1 MIDDGLGFP
10 ARVPRQYVPDRPV
23 PSRTNRLAVAALVC
37 ALAQPAC
44 WFLSGI
50 PAIVLGH
57 MARRQ
62 VRRTGRGGARMALAG
77 LILGYI
83 GTAAVPLV
91 SIALFIAYS
100 IAKPS

>member
-1 MIDDGLGFP
+1 
-10 ARVPRQYVPDRPV
+10 
-23 PSRTNRLAVAALVC
+23 
-37 ALAQPAC
+37 
-44 WFLSGI
+44 
-50 PAIVLGH
+50 
-57 MARRQ
+57 
-62 VRRTGRGGARMALAG
+62 MALAG

>member
-1 MIDDGLGFP
+1 
-10 ARVPRQYVPDRPV
+10 
-23 PSRTNRLAVAALVC
+23 
-37 ALAQPAC
+37 
-44 WFLSGI
+44 
-50 PAIVLGH
+50 

-62 VRRTGRGGARMALAG
+62 VRRTGQGGARMALVG

-83 GTAAVPLV
+83 GTAAVSLV